1 MFLHRIAPAI
11 AALSL
16 ISGCASQPGKVTA
29 AYVSPTVYASS
40 SCKEIVAERTRIA
53 EKVAE
58 VAGDQQRKATGDAV
72 AVGVGVIVFW
82 PALFLLAAGKDKE
95 AELASLKGNY
105 DALNAAGIQK
115 GCFTAESVQPAPGP
129 QKTPNRNTQNDD
141 TTT

>member
-1 MFLHRIAPAI
+1 MFIHRITPII

-16 ISGCASQPGKVTA
+16 ISGCASQPGAVTA
-29 AYVSPTVYASS
+29 SYVSPTVYASS
-40 SCKEIVAERTRIA
+40 SCQQITEERARIA

-58 VAGDQQRKATGDAV
+58 VAGEQQKKATGDAV
-72 AVGVGVIVFW
+72 AVGVGVVVFW

-105 DALNAAGIQK
+105 DALNAAGVQK
-115 GCFTAESVQPAPGP
+115 GCFTAESVQPPPGP
-129 QKTPNRNTQNDD
+129 TRTPSTNNQTDD

>member
-1 MFLHRIAPAI
+1 MFFHRIAPAI
-11 AALSL
+11 VALSL
-16 ISGCASQPGKVTA
+16 VSGCASQPGKVSA
-29 AYVSPTVYASS
+29 AYVSPTVFESS
-40 SCKEIVAERTRIA
+40 SCKEIVDERTRIA
-53 EKVAE
+53 ERVAD

-105 DALNAAGIQK
+105 DALNAAGVKK
-115 GCFTAESVQPAPGP
+115 GCFTAESVQPPPGP
-129 QKTPNRNTQNDD
+129 KQNPHRNVQTDD